1 MTVRGYVSALS
12 SRHSAFHM
20 QSMTMRGSERGGGR
34 SGRRADPET
43 KALAAIAADKPEE
56 PNTFAALADLVRLVG
71 RSDAPQ
77 LRLRLVCAIALTLA
91 GKGLGV
97 LAPLVL
103 GAAVNHLSRGQGAG
117 VSVGLGFAAF
127 AAGWALV
134 RFLSSVTP
142 QLSDVIFAPV
152 RAAAQ
157 RKTAA
162 ETFAH
167 ALNLSLDFHQTKR
180 SGSLSR
186 TVDRGSRSVD
196 FLLRI
201 LAFNLVPTALELVL
215 AAAVLGGK
223 YDWRFAAVAVVVV
236 VIYTGLT
243 FGISNWRIE
252 HRRTMNTAD
261 SEAAG
266 LAVDAL
272 LNYET
277 VKSFGAEARAAEGY
291 DRALGDYNVA
301 ALKAN
306 TSLALLNGIQ
316 GLIMNVGLGVM
327 AVMAGF
333 EAAAGRLGPGDVTA
347 AVLILISLYAPL
359 NILGFAY
366 REIRQSFIDM
376 EEMLKITRQSP
387 QVADAPNAPDLPKPD
402 DSRGGSISFEGV
414 SFRHDARTS
423 GLEDVAFH
431 AAPGTTTALV
441 GASGSGKSTIV
452 KLALRLLDPQAGR
465 VLIDGRDLRDI
476 TQASLRRAVALVPQD
491 VALFNDTLRTN
502 IAFARPE
509 ADDATIWAA
518 AEAAELAGFI
528 RSLPDGM
535 ETKVGERGLKLSGG
549 ERQRVG
555 IARALLA
562 DPCILILDEATSA
575 LDSRTEAAIQKTLRR
590 AQAGRTTLVVA
601 HRLSTIADADQI
613 LVLKAGRIVERGA
626 HHELVARVGGEYAAL
641 WKKQTR
647 GARTAR
653 AEARPE
659 PLADAD

>member
-1 MTVRGYVSALS
+1 
-12 SRHSAFHM
+12 
-20 QSMTMRGSERGGGR
+20 MTMRGVERGGR
-34 SGRRADPET
+34 SRDPDT
-43 KALAAIAADKPEE
+43 KAMIGKPPVEKAEDPNTLAAL
-56 PNTFAALADLVRLVG
+56 TDLVRLVG
-71 RSDAPQ
+71 RSEAPQ
-77 LRLRLVCAIALTLA
+77 LRLRLVLSILLTLG
-91 GKGLGV
+91 GKALGV
-97 LAPLVL
+97 VAPLVL
-103 GAAVNHLSRGQGAG
+103 GAAVNHLARDQPTEVAI
-117 VSVGLGFAAF
+117 GLGFAGF
-127 AAGWALV
+127 AVGWALV
-134 RFLSSVTP
+134 RFLSSAAP
-142 QLSDVIFAPV
+142 QISDVVFAPV

-157 RKTAA
+157 RRTAA

-186 TVDRGSRSVD
+186 TVDRGSRAVD

-201 LAFNLVPTALELVL
+201 LAFNLIPTVLELVM

-243 FGISNWRIE
+243 FAISNWRIE
-252 HRRTMNTAD
+252 HRRTMNAAD
-261 SEAAG
+261 TEAAG

-277 VKSFGAEARAAEGY
+277 VKSFGAETRAAADY
-291 DRALGDYNVA
+291 DRALGVYNQA
-301 ALKAN
+301 SLKAN
-306 TSLALLNGIQ
+306 TSLALLNGVQ

-333 EAAAGRLGPGDVTA
+333 EAAAGRMGPGDVTA
-347 AVLILISLYAPL
+347 AVLIMISLYAPL

-366 REIRQSFIDM
+366 REIRQSLIDM

-387 QVADAPNAPDLPKPD
+387 QVADAHGAPDLPPPRD
-402 DSRGGSISFEGV
+402 ARGASVVFEDV
-414 SFRHDARTS
+414 SFQHDARAS
-423 GLEDVAFH
+423 GLEDVSFI

-441 GASGSGKSTIV
+441 GPSGAGKSTMV
-452 KLALRLLDPQAGR
+452 KLALRLLDPQGGR
-465 VLIDGRDLRDI
+465 VLIDGQDMRDV
-476 TQASLRRAVALVPQD
+476 TQASLRRAVSLVPQD
-491 VALFNDTLRTN
+491 VALFNDTIRTN

-509 ADDATIWAA
+509 ADDAAIWAA
-518 AEAAELAGFI
+518 AEAAELAAFI
-528 RSLPDGM
+528 RALPDGM
-535 ETKVGERGLKLSGG
+535 ETRVGERGLKLSGG

-562 DPCILILDEATSA
+562 DPCVLILDEATSA

-626 HHELVARVGGEYAAL
+626 HHELVARVGGEYASL

-647 GARTAR
+647 GARNPVPAV
-653 AEARPE
+653 E
-659 PLADAD
+659 

>member
-1 MTVRGYVSALS
+1 M
-12 SRHSAFHM
+12 
-20 QSMTMRGSERGGGR
+20 SMRGGGER
-34 SGRRADPET
+34 SGRRGGDLET
-43 KALAAIAADKPEE
+43 KAQMAGVTTEAALE
-56 PNTFAALADLVRLVG
+56 PSTLKALADLVQLVR
-71 RSDAPQ
+71 RSRAPQ
-77 LRLRLVCAIALTLA
+77 LRLRLVFSILMTLA
-91 GKGLGV
+91 AKGLGV

-103 GAAVNHLSRGQGAG
+103 GAAVNHLASDQPAG
-117 VSVGLGFAAF
+117 VSIGLGFAGF
-127 AAGWALV
+127 AVGWALV
-134 RFLSSVTP
+134 RFLSSAAPQISDIVFTP
-142 QLSDVIFAPV
+142 VRQAAQ
-152 RAAAQ
+152 RAAA
-157 RKTAA
+157 T

-180 SGSLSR
+180 SGALSR
-186 TVDRGSRSVD
+186 VVDRGSRAVD

-201 LAFNLVPTALELVL
+201 LAFNLVPTGLELVL
-215 AAAVLGGK
+215 AAGVLAGK
-223 YDWRFAAVAVVVV
+223 YDWRFGAVAVAVVVV
-236 VIYTGLT
+236 YTIVT
-243 FGISNWRIE
+243 FSISNWRIE
-252 HRRTMNTAD
+252 HRRIMNTAD
-261 SEAAG
+261 TEAAG
-266 LAVDAL
+266 QVVDAL

-277 VKSFGAEARAAEGY
+277 VKSFGAEARSADGY
-291 DRALGDYNVA
+291 DQALGVYNAA

-306 TSLALLNGIQ
+306 SSLALLNVIQ
-316 GLIMNVGLGVM
+316 ALIMNLGLGVM

-333 EAAAGRLGPGDVTA
+333 EAAAGRMGPGDVTA

-376 EEMLKITRQSP
+376 EEMLKVQRLTP
-387 QVADAPNAPDLPKPD
+387 QVADAPSASDLSQAAD
-402 DSRGGSISFEGV
+402 ARGGSIAFEDV

-423 GLEDVAFH
+423 GLEDVSFV

-441 GASGSGKSTIV
+441 GPSGAGKSTIV
-452 KLALRLLDPQAGR
+452 KLALRLLDPQGGR
-465 VLIDGRDLRDI
+465 VLIDGVDMRDV
-476 TQASLRRAVALVPQD
+476 TQASLRRTVSLVPQD

-502 IAFARPE
+502 IAFARPD
-509 ADDATIWAA
+509 ADDEAVWAA

-528 RSLPDGM
+528 RGLPDGM
-535 ETKVGERGLKLSGG
+535 ETRVGERGLKLSGG

-562 DPCILILDEATSA
+562 NPTILILDEATSA

-590 AQAGRTTLVVA
+590 AKAGRTTLVVA

-647 GARTAR
+647 GARTGLQTT
-653 AEARPE
+653 E
-659 PLADAD
+659 